1 MMRYL
6 LRLCG
11 TALLFFLTACDS
23 RSLTAEER
31 EERIGGVVEA
41 REHLE
46 AGRYK
51 EAELAYKQALDENPL
66 IARPHLD
73 LATIYQ
79 QHIINHIHAIYHYD
93 RYLELRPETQKRA
106 VIQEQRLKVSR
117 MLAQAFLNNTPEV
130 KRLMDENA
138 YLKAEVARLKKVS
151 PSAALSLDSDR
162 KEMQSNETN
171 ENKYTIYN
179 VRSGDTLSRIAKRFY
194 NDPSRWEQ
202 IYEANRDSLQSPS
215 GIRVGQTLVIPKKN

>member
-1 MMRYL
+1 MRYL
-6 LRLCG
+6 LLLCG
-11 TALLFFLTACDS
+11 AALLFSITACDS

-31 EERIGGVVEA
+31 EERIGSVVEA
-41 REHLE
+41 REFME
-46 AGRYK
+46 AGRYQ

-93 RYLELRPETQKRA
+93 RYLELRPETQKKA
-106 VIQEQRLKVSR
+106 FIQEQRLKVAR
-117 MLAQAFLNNTPEV
+117 MLSQAFLNNTPEV

-138 YLKAEVARLKKVS
+138 HLKAEVARLIKES
-151 PSAALSLDSDR
+151 PSAALALNSDQ
-162 KEMQSNETN
+162 KEMEPNKKN
-171 ENKYTIYN
+171 ENKYTIYH

-202 IYEANRDSLQSPS
+202 IYQANRDSLQSPS
-215 GIRVGQTLVIPKKN
+215 GIRVGQTLVIPK

>member
-1 MMRYL
+1 MRYL
-6 LRLCG
+6 LLLCG
-11 TALLFFLTACDS
+11 TVLLFSLTACDS

-31 EERIGGVVEA
+31 EERIDGVIAA
-41 REHLE
+41 RELME
-46 AGRYK
+46 AGRYQ

-106 VIQEQRLKVSR
+106 FIQEQRLKVAR

-138 YLKAEVARLKKVS
+138 HLQAEVARLKKNAS
-151 PSAALSLDSDR
+151 TPDTLAIDSDR
-162 KEMQSNETN
+162 KEMEPNQKN
-171 ENKYTIYN
+171 ENKYTIYH

-202 IYEANRDSLQSPS
+202 IYQANRDSLKSPS
-215 GIRVGQTLVIPKKN
+215 GIRVGQTLVIPK

>member
-6 LRLCG
+6 LILCG
-11 TALLFFLTACDS
+11 TALLFSLTACDS

-31 EERIGGVVEA
+31 EERIDGIVEA
-41 REHLE
+41 RELME
-46 AGRYK
+46 AGRYQ

-79 QHIINHIHAIYHYD
+79 QHIINHIHSIYHYD

-106 VIQEQRLKVSR
+106 FIQEQRLKVAR

-130 KRLMDENA
+130 KRLMDKNA
-138 YLKAEVARLKKVS
+138 QLQAEIARLKKVS
-151 PSAALSLDSDR
+151 PPVALALDSNR
-162 KEMQSNETN
+162 EEMEPDQKN
-171 ENKYTIYN
+171 ENKYTIYH

-202 IYEANRDSLQSPS
+202 IYQANLDSLQSPS
-215 GIRVGQTLVIPKKN
+215 GIRVGQTLVIPK

>member
-1 MMRYL
+1 MRYL
-6 LRLCG
+6 LLLCG
-11 TALLFFLTACDS
+11 TALLFSLTACDS
-23 RSLTAEER
+23 RGLTAEER
-31 EERIGGVVEA
+31 EERIDGVVEA
-41 REHLE
+41 RELME
-46 AGRYK
+46 TGRYQ

-79 QHIINHIHAIYHYD
+79 QHIINHIHSIYHYD

-106 VIQEQRLKVSR
+106 FIQEQRLKVAR
-117 MLAQAFLNNTPEV
+117 MLAQAFLNNTPEF

-138 YLKAEVARLKKVS
+138 HLKAEVARLKKAF
-151 PSAALSLDSDR
+151 PSSALVLDGNR
-162 KEMQSNETN
+162 KEMEPNQKN
-171 ENKYTIYN
+171 ENKYTIYH

-202 IYEANRDSLQSPS
+202 IYQANQDSLQSPS
-215 GIRVGQTLVIPKKN
+215 GIRVGQTLVIPK

>member
-6 LRLCG
+6 LLVCG
-11 TALLFFLTACDS
+11 SALLFSLTACDS

-31 EERIGGVVEA
+31 EERIDGVVEA
-41 REHLE
+41 RELME
-46 AGRYK
+46 AGRYQ

-106 VIQEQRLKVSR
+106 FIQEQRLKVAR

-138 YLKAEVARLKKVS
+138 HLQAEVARLKKVA
-151 PSAALSLDSDR
+151 PPALALDSDR
-162 KEMQSNETN
+162 KEMEPNQNIENE
-171 ENKYTIYN
+171 YTIYH

-194 NDPSRWEQ
+194 NNPSRWEQ
-202 IYEANRDSLQSPS
+202 IYQANRDSLQSPS
-215 GIRVGQTLVIPKKN
+215 GIRVGQTLVIPK

>member
-6 LRLCG
+6 LLLCG
-11 TALLFFLTACDS
+11 TTLLFSLTACDS
-23 RSLTAEER
+23 RSLTVEER
-31 EERIGGVVEA
+31 EERIDGVVEA
-41 REHLE
+41 RELME
-46 AGRYK
+46 AGRYQ
-51 EAELAYKQALDENPL
+51 EAEHAYKQALDENPL

-106 VIQEQRLKVSR
+106 IIQEQRLKVAR
-117 MLAQAFLNNTPEV
+117 RLAQAFLNNTPEV

-138 YLKAEVARLKKVS
+138 HLKAEVARLKKVS
-151 PSAALSLDSDR
+151 SPTTFSLDSDR
-162 KEMQSNETN
+162 KKMELNQKN
-171 ENKYTIYN
+171 ENKYTIYH

-194 NDPSRWEQ
+194 DDPSRWEQ
-202 IYEANRDSLQSPS
+202 IYQANRDSLQSPS
-215 GIRVGQTLVIPKKN
+215 GIRVGQTLVIPK

>member
-1 MMRYL
+1 MNLWR
-6 LRLCG
+6 R
-11 TALLFFLTACDS
+11 
-23 RSLTAEER
+23 
-31 EERIGGVVEA
+31 
-41 REHLE
+41 
-46 AGRYK
+46 GRYQ

-106 VIQEQRLKVSR
+106 FIQEQRLKVAR

-138 YLKAEVARLKKVS
+138 HLQAEVARLKKVA
-151 PSAALSLDSDR
+151 PPLALDSDR
-162 KEMQSNETN
+162 KEMEPNQNIENE
-171 ENKYTIYN
+171 YTIYH

-194 NDPSRWEQ
+194 NNPSRWEQ
-202 IYEANRDSLQSPS
+202 IYQANRDSLQSSS
-215 GIRVGQTLVIPKKN
+215 GIRVGQTLVIPK

>member
-6 LRLCG
+6 LLLCG
-11 TALLFFLTACDS
+11 TALLFSLTACDS

-31 EERIGGVVEA
+31 EERIDGVVKA
-41 REHLE
+41 RELME
-46 AGRYK
+46 AGRYQ

-106 VIQEQRLKVSR
+106 FIQEQRLKVAR

-138 YLKAEVARLKKVS
+138 HLQAEVARLKKVS
-151 PSAALSLDSDR
+151 PPALALDSDR
-162 KEMQSNETN
+162 KEMEPNQNIENE
-171 ENKYTIYN
+171 YTIYH

-202 IYEANRDSLQSPS
+202 IYQANRDSLQSPS
-215 GIRVGQTLVIPKKN
+215 GIRVGQTLVIPK

>member
-6 LRLCG
+6 L
-11 TALLFFLTACDS
+11 LLYISVLIFSLTACDS

-41 REHLE
+41 RELME
-46 AGRYK
+46 AGRYQ

-93 RYLELRPETQKRA
+93 RYLEIRPETQKRA
-106 VIQEQRLKVSR
+106 FIQEQRLKVAR
-117 MLAQAFLNNTPEV
+117 ILAQAFLNNTPEL

-138 YLKAEVARLKKVS
+138 HLQADVARLKKVA
-151 PSAALSLDSDR
+151 PPALALDSDR
-162 KEMQSNETN
+162 KEMEPNQNN
-171 ENKYTIYN
+171 ENKYTIYH
-179 VRSGDTLSRIAKRFY
+179 VRSGDTLSRIAKRLY

-202 IYEANRDSLQSPS
+202 IYQANRDSLQSPS
-215 GIRVGQTLVIPKKN
+215 SIRAGQTLVIPK

>member
-6 LRLCG
+6 LLVCG
-11 TALLFFLTACDS
+11 SALLFSLTACDS

-31 EERIGGVVEA
+31 EERIDGVVEA
-41 REHLE
+41 RELME

-106 VIQEQRLKVSR
+106 FIQEQRLKVAR

-138 YLKAEVARLKKVS
+138 HLQAEVARLKKVA
-151 PSAALSLDSDR
+151 PPALALDSDR
-162 KEMQSNETN
+162 KEMKPNQNI
-171 ENKYTIYN
+171 ENKYTIYH

-194 NDPSRWEQ
+194 NDPSRWEE
-202 IYEANRDSLQSPS
+202 IYQANRDSLQSPS
-215 GIRVGQTLVIPKKN
+215 GIRVGQTLVIPK

>member
-6 LRLCG
+6 LLLCG
-11 TALLFFLTACDS
+11 STLLFSITACDS
-23 RSLTAEER
+23 RRLTAEEL
-31 EERIGGVVEA
+31 EERIDGVVEA
-41 REHLE
+41 RELME
-46 AGRYK
+46 AGRYQ
-51 EAELAYKQALDENPL
+51 EAELAYKQALDENPM

-106 VIQEQRLKVSR
+106 FIQEQRLKVAR

-138 YLKAEVARLKKVS
+138 HLQAEVARLKKVS
-151 PSAALSLDSDR
+151 SPAIPLDSDR
-162 KEMQSNETN
+162 KEMESNQNN
-171 ENKYTIYN
+171 ENKYNI
-179 VRSGDTLSRIAKRFY
+179 
-194 NDPSRWEQ
+194 
-202 IYEANRDSLQSPS
+202 
-215 GIRVGQTLVIPKKN
+215 

>member
-1 MMRYL
+1 
-6 LRLCG
+6 
-11 TALLFFLTACDS
+11 
-23 RSLTAEER
+23 
-31 EERIGGVVEA
+31 
-41 REHLE
+41 
-46 AGRYK
+46 
-51 EAELAYKQALDENPL
+51 
-66 IARPHLD
+66 
-73 LATIYQ
+73 
-79 QHIINHIHAIYHYD
+79 
-93 RYLELRPETQKRA
+93 
-106 VIQEQRLKVSR
+106 
-117 MLAQAFLNNTPEV
+117 MLAQAFLNNTPEF

-162 KEMQSNETN
+162 KEMQSKETN

>member
-6 LRLCG
+6 LLLCG
-11 TALLFFLTACDS
+11 TALLFSLNACDS

-31 EERIGGVVEA
+31 EERIDGVVEA
-41 REHLE
+41 RELME
-46 AGRYK
+46 AGRYQ

-79 QHIINHIHAIYHYD
+79 QHIINHIHSIYHYD

-106 VIQEQRLKVSR
+106 FIQEQRLKVAR

-130 KRLMDENA
+130 KRLMDKNA
-138 YLKAEVARLKKVS
+138 QLQAEIARLKKVS
-151 PSAALSLDSDR
+151 PPVALALDSNR
-162 KEMQSNETN
+162 EEMEPDQKN
-171 ENKYTIYN
+171 ENK
-179 VRSGDTLSRIAKRFY
+179 
-194 NDPSRWEQ
+194 
-202 IYEANRDSLQSPS
+202 SL
-215 GIRVGQTLVIPKKN
+215 